1 MADDK
6 TKLGSADP
14 DRVARGQDYEVE
26 YFARRYGISPDQVHQ
41 LIRQLGNDRGKL
53 DEAAAKLTTCA

>member
-1 MADDK
+1 MTR
-6 TKLGSADP
+6 TKLGSGDR
-14 DRVARGQDYEVE
+14 DRVAGRQGYEVE

-41 LIRQLGNDRGKL
+41 LISQLGKDRGKL

>member
-6 TKLGSADP
+6 TKLGSGDP
-14 DRVARGQDYEVE
+14 DRVARGQEYEVA
-26 YFARRYGISPDQVHQ
+26 YSARKHGISPDQVHQ
-41 LIRQLGNDRGKL
+41 LIRQIANNRGKL